1 MSVFVPPT
9 PPRISRDGWEETL
22 LKFVERLVGG
32 SVSELDA
39 KLLLALATDRE
50 QRYVLIQYVYN
61 LLRKELSDL
70 DIDLLFMLAEHV
82 ENDRKGADN
91 VSG

>member
-22 LKFVERLVGG
+22 LQFVERLVGG
-32 SVSELDA
+32 SVSEVDA

-50 QRYVLIQYVYN
+50 QRYVLIQ
-61 LLRKELSDL
+61 
-70 DIDLLFMLAEHV
+70 
-82 ENDRKGADN
+82 
-91 VSG
+91 